1 MRSAEGVEAIG
12 KPQQKHALRLTATL
26 LVGISKIHL
35 QKVCAAT
42 RAAAANN
49 SARPPCARLKCPA
62 RARLP
67 HAHASYIA
75 GAQVNQFANTVKT
88 GARPPMRNPPPH
100 SPPRRPTCERPT
112 FLCDPTVKV
121 LWG

>member
-12 KPQQKHALRLTATL
+12 KPQQKHALRLTATR

-49 SARPPCARLKCPA
+49 SARSPCARLTYDA
-62 RARLP
+62 RRG
-67 HAHASYIA
+67 HASR
-75 GAQVNQFANTVKT
+75 THT
-88 GARPPMRNPPPH
+88 RLT
-100 SPPRRPTCERPT
+100 SPVRR
-112 FLCDPTVKV
+112 
-121 LWG
+121 